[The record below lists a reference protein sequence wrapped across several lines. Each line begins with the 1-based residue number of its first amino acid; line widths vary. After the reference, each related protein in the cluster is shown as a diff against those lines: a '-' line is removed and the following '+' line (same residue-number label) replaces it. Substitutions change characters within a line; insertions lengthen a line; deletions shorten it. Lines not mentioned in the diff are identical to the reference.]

1 MDNYVKRIRTVD
13 GDLQIDYKSLAN
25 LPDLTPNGLGA
36 APVKHTH
43 NADDINGVI
52 PIEKVGIGILP
63 IANGGTEKG
72 TRAEAIENL
81 ISAGYTS
88 DANTALSVGTYST
101 DVETTNIPFQTYGT
115 LFTYKPNQDWIV
127 QIWASTN
134 STETC
139 LYLRKNTNSDGFGN
153 WFKILGNDIVLTMA
167 QGGTG
172 ATKLED
178 VQKNILDGTYPAD
191 GTDIS
196 KLAPGI
202 YGLPNDSNNVINAP
216 VASWSPLAFVFGH
229 QNNDTAADGSPS
241 GTYFQ
246 GYIEWDGDLWIRR
259 RKWDGWGDW
268 KKIFSSS
275 GGEITGDLTISKTS
289 GFNYSG
295 IEEGT
300 SDSFRNVWFS
310 DAGAK
315 GKPCYHSGLQ
325 YNPRTQD
332 LSIGGKSALVAGDVI
347 NYAKYNTNNLAMDSW
362 IDNNA
367 YTLVLRDG
375 MTEKCSLAMWNGGA
389 LTVNGNTVYHT
400 GNIDIQVGTL
410 AVGTSGTTLTFPRPF
425 AGTPVV
431 TANSSNQTSVK
442 VENVSAT
449 SVKLTAGTSGSTVQ
463 WQAIYIP

>member
-25 LPDLTPNGLGA
+25 LPDLTPNGLGM

-52 PIEKVGIGILP
+52 PIEKGGTGNETGNAISATKLETARNLSVDLANGDSISFDGTEDKQLGVSGILP
-63 IANGGTEKG
+63 IANGGTGKG

-101 DVETTNIPFQTYGT
+101 NVETTNIPFQTYGT

-139 LYLRKNTNSDGFGN
+139 LYLRKKTNSDEFGN

-172 ATKLED
+172 ATRLED
-178 VQKNILDGTYPAD
+178 VQKNFLDGTYPAE
-191 GTDIS
+191 GTDILA
-196 KLAPGI
+196 LAPGV
-202 YGLPNDSNNVINAP
+202 YCLPNNTTTAMNAP
-216 VASWSPLAFVFGH
+216 LDAWSPISVVLGH
-229 QNNDTAADGSPS
+229 RDSSNGDDGYPI
-241 GTYFQ
+241 GAYFQ
-246 GYIEWDGDLWIRR
+246 MFVEWDGNLWLRR
-259 RKWDGWGDW
+259 RKWNVWGDW

-275 GGEITGDLTISKTS
+275 GGEITGDLTISKAS

-300 SDSFRNVWFS
+300 TDSFRSVWFS

-315 GKPCYHSGLQ
+315 GKPCYHSGLM
-325 YNPRTQD
+325 YNPGTQD
-332 LSIGGKSALVAGDVI
+332 LSVGGHS
-347 NYAKYNTNNLAMDSW
+347 
-362 IDNNA
+362 
-367 YTLVLRDG
+367 
-375 MTEKCSLAMWNGGA
+375 
-389 LTVNGNTVYHT
+389 VYHT

-410 AVGTSGTTLTFPRPF
+410 AVGTSGKVLTFPRAF
-425 AGTPVV
+425 AGVPVV

-442 VENVSAT
+442 VENVTAS

>member
-25 LPDLTPNGLGA
+25 LPDLTPNGLGM

-43 NADDINGVI
+43 NADDISGVI
-52 PIEKVGIGILP
+52 PIEKGGTGNKIGNAASATKLETARNLSVDLANGDSISFDGTEDKQLGVSGILP

-101 DVETTNIPFQTYGT
+101 NAETTNIPFQTYGT

-153 WFKILGNDIVLTMA
+153 WFKILGDDIVLTMA

-178 VQKNILDGTYPAD
+178 VQKNIFDGTYPAE
-191 GTDIS
+191 GTDILA
-196 KLAPGI
+196 LAPGV
-202 YGLPNDSNNVINAP
+202 YCLPNNTTTAMNAP
-216 VASWSPLAFVFGH
+216 LDAWSPISVVLGH
-229 QNNDTAADGSPS
+229 RDSSNGDDGYPT
-241 GTYFQ
+241 GNYFQ
-246 GYIEWDGDLWIRR
+246 MFVEWDGNLWLRR
-259 RKWDGWGDW
+259 RKWNIWGEW

-275 GGEITGDLTISKTS
+275 GGEITGDLTISKAG

-300 SDSFRNVWFS
+300 NDAFRNVWFS
-310 DAGAK
+310 DTSAK
-315 GKPCYHSGLQ
+315 GKPCYNNGLM
-325 YNPRTQD
+325 YNPVAQD
-332 LSIGGKSALVAGDVI
+332 LAVGGHS
-347 NYAKYNTNNLAMDSW
+347 
-362 IDNNA
+362 
-367 YTLVLRDG
+367 
-375 MTEKCSLAMWNGGA
+375 
-389 LTVNGNTVYHT
+389 VYHT

-410 AVGTSGTTLTFPRPF
+410 AVGTSGTTLTFPRAF

>member
-1 MDNYVKRIRTVD
+1 MDNYVKKIRTAD

-25 LPDLTPNGLGA
+25 LPDLTPNGLGM

-52 PIEKVGIGILP
+52 PIEKGGTGNKTGNAASATKLETARNFSVNLANGGFVSFDGTADKQLGVFGVLP
-63 IANGGTEKG
+63 IANGGTGKG
-72 TRAEAIENL
+72 ARTEAIENL
-81 ISAGYTS
+81 IFAGYTS
-88 DANTALSVGTYST
+88 DANNSLSVGTYTT
-101 DVETTNIPFQTYGT
+101 DEQTTNIPFQTWGT
-115 LFTYKPNQDWIV
+115 LFTYKPNQSWIV
-127 QIWASTN
+127 QIWTSTN
-134 STETC
+134 SAETC
-139 LYLRKNTNSDGFGN
+139 LYMRKKTNNDGFGN
-153 WFKILGNDIVLTMA
+153 WFKIFGNDAVLTMA

-178 VQKNILDGTYPAD
+178 VQKNLLDGTYPAD

-196 KLAPGI
+196 GLSPGI
-202 YGLPNDSNNVINAP
+202 YSLPNNTTTAMNAP
-216 VASWSPLAFVFGH
+216 VDSWSPISAVFGH
-229 QNNDTAADGSPS
+229 QDTFNGSDGYPT
-241 GTYFQ
+241 GGYFQ
-246 GYIEWDGDLWIRR
+246 LFLEWDGDLWIRR
-259 RKWDGWGDW
+259 RKWDAWGDW

-275 GGEITGDLTISKTS
+275 GGEITGDLAISKAG

-300 SDSFRNVWFS
+300 NDVFRNIWFS
-310 DAGAK
+310 DASAK
-315 GKPCYHSGLQ
+315 GKPCYHSGLM
-325 YNPRTQD
+325 YNPGTQD
-332 LSIGGKSALVAGDVI
+332 LTVGGHS
-347 NYAKYNTNNLAMDSW
+347 
-362 IDNNA
+362 
-367 YTLVLRDG
+367 
-375 MTEKCSLAMWNGGA
+375 
-389 LTVNGNTVYHT
+389 VYHT

-410 AVGTSGTTLTFPRPF
+410 AVGTSGKTLTFPRAF

>member
-25 LPDLTPNGLGA
+25 LPDLTPNGLGM

-43 NADDINGVI
+43 NADDISGVI
-52 PIEKVGIGILP
+52 PIEKGGTGNKTGNAASATKLETARNFSVNLASGDSISFDGTEDKQLGVSGILP

-101 DVETTNIPFQTYGT
+101 NVETTNIPFQTYGT

-178 VQKNILDGTYPAD
+178 VQKNIFDGTYPAD

-241 GTYFQ
+241 GAYFQ

-259 RKWDGWGDW
+259 RKWDDWGDW

-275 GGEITGDLTISKTS
+275 GGEITGDLTISKAG

-300 SDSFRNVWFS
+300 NDAFRNIWFS
-310 DAGAK
+310 DASAK
-315 GKPCYHSGLQ
+315 GKPCYHNGLM
-325 YNPRTQD
+325 YNPVAQD
-332 LSIGGKSALVAGDVI
+332 LAIGGHS
-347 NYAKYNTNNLAMDSW
+347 
-362 IDNNA
+362 
-367 YTLVLRDG
+367 
-375 MTEKCSLAMWNGGA
+375 
-389 LTVNGNTVYHT
+389 VYHT

-410 AVGTSGTTLTFPRPF
+410 AVGTSGTTLTFPRAF

-442 VENVSAT
+442 VENVTAS